1 MNSSSTQAEEAPRP
15 PLTFDALA
23 LSPEVRKAIDEMG
36 YKSPTPVQ
44 VAVFEPIKRGKSL
57 VVQARTGTGKTAAF
71 GLPILD
77 GLIRKSSDHV
87 QALIL
92 VPTRELALQVARELE
107 RIGVHR
113 GVRTTA
119 IYGGA
124 SMEKQIEELRAGV
137 QVVSGTP
144 GRVLDHL
151 RRGTLDASNI
161 RIFVLDEA
169 DEMLSMGFAKEL
181 HAIVELLPKERQGL
195 FFSATIPPDIERLAN
210 AQLKDPEYV
219 TLSSDQV
226 GALQIAHFVYLTRGG
241 TDRKEALLKILEVE
255 NPESAIVFCN
265 TKHETELLAE
275 FLKKKGYDADWLNGD
290 LDQRDRERVMGKS
303 KEGKLRFLVATDV
316 AARGIDISHL
326 THVINA
332 DFPENPETYVHRTGR
347 TGRAGRTGT
356 AVSVIT
362 PKDMGSLYLMRLT
375 YKIRPIEKQLPSAGE
390 LKAREES
397 DLLQFFVDAYGD
409 RTPAAGDL
417 ALARRLLTH
426 DLAERV
432 IAGLLRDHLGGRDP
446 VDVTQ
451 EVAEA
456 RRAKNPAPVP
466 AAAPPAK
473 EQPRQDAPR
482 RAAEAEVTAR
492 PATAERPAR
501 RDTKDAPP
509 RDAAPREP
517 RGRARARAGRPH
529 AELVSWEHKV
539 ESDDDRPIMAP
550 AEAAP
555 RAAEPRAPRQDSARA
570 DAPRAP
576 RQEDPNVGQLFLNVG
591 KRDGVHPREIEE
603 LLTGRGGLAKDAL
616 GSIRIRDR
624 NTFVDVPKA
633 QMGTVIDALAGALL
647 GGRPLVAEI
656 AKPRE

>member
-517 RGRARARAGRPH
+517 RGRDRARAGRPH
-529 AELVSWEHKV
+529 AELVSWAHNV
-539 ESDDDRPIMAP
+539 ASDDDRPIMAP